1 MVLYYPERVSNEGPQ
16 MQLPYHVS
24 SGDDLVLIFCRGM
37 LQARQGPLRPGG
49 SFPNP
54 FLSRIISQKL
64 SAMGT
69 RG

>member
-1 MVLYYPERVSNEGPQ
+1 MVVYYPERVGSEIPRI
-16 MQLPYHVS
+16 QLPYHVS
-24 SGDDLVLIFCRGM
+24 SGHDTVLIFCRGM
-37 LQARQGPLRPGG
+37 LQARQGPPHPGG

-69 RG
+69 HS